1 MKVCWDVAD
10 DKCVD
15 KDAVA
20 FICIK
25 DIKREA
31 NAFNDGENLAFD
43 INKSDAI
50 ELIKVLLKGMIKNA
64 FK

>member
-10 DKCVD
+10 DECLD

-25 DIKREA
+25 DIKQEA
-31 NAFNDGENLAFD
+31 NAFDGENLAFD
-43 INKSDAI
+43 INKSDAK
-50 ELIKVLLKGMIKNA
+50 ELIKVLLKGLIKKT